1 MVDLDSRRFF
11 SSSQRQELYALA
23 EGRCQRCFKPLG
35 QGWHADHRIPWADG
49 GPTEVENGQALCNP
63 CNLLKGRDMNY
74 RDAFVPR
81 PFQASVIDRVL
92 ERISAGEDRTV
103 VLASPGSGKTLAY
116 QSLATR
122 LVREGLIDYVAVF
135 VPRTALAEQCE
146 TGWMVTDKDGNV
158 LGGLCEL
165 FDATKRLGKI
175 RHRVNEVPLIP
186 PSERNSGFVATYS
199 ALVTNEDTFARW
211 ALRHQGR
218 FLLIADEA
226 QFCGDDAEGG
236 GTRAGDLIKKLHEF
250 ALHTLLLTGT
260 PYRADNQKLILADYE
275 PHERKPKELQLV
287 RHAEASYADGIA
299 EGYLRTFEMKL
310 TDARISKRTM
320 AAPDSDRGDSLLEYN
335 LSDDGS
341 ELMSALR
348 DERTWKPLVD
358 LVVKS
363 VRDKQ
368 KFNSAYRGLIS
379 CMQQTEAKKVVKY
392 LREAYPDLRVGLAV
406 SADAG
411 AAGQALADFKVQPM
425 DILVTVRMA
434 FIGYDCPQIT
444 VVGVLTH
451 YRDGGHLMQLIGRG
465 LRVWKEGPPARQ
477 QSCII
482 VAPDDPKMQGF
493 LDLMRD
499 EALQGL
505 RIIEEREEE
514 NKPQEESG
522 PPVQE
527 TFSYVESSVATS
539 TRAASNEVDVEADE
553 FLLIEGYKVMADSG
567 EDATKLKKILEF
579 AGMQVQKPIPD
590 PRPAP
595 AAAPVAQA
603 PKTERAQIEELKS
616 KASEAVR
623 KELARRGVTPD
634 KPGYQDAMVRAQF
647 SLKQACGFSADE
659 ANTLQKAE
667 KRLRAALNISQYL
680 A

>member
-1 MVDLDSRRFF
+1 MVDLDPRRLF
-11 SSSQRQELYALA
+11 SSSQRQELYELA
-23 EGRCQRCFKPLG
+23 EGRCQRCFELLG
-35 QGWHADHRIPWADG
+35 QGWHADHRVSWADG
-49 GPTEVENGQALCNP
+49 GPTEVENGQALCSA
-63 CNLLKGRDMNY
+63 CNILKGRDMNY
-74 RDAFVPR
+74 RDTFVPR

-122 LVREGLIDYVAVF
+122 LIREGMIDYVAVF
-135 VPRTALAEQCE
+135 APRTALAEQCE
-146 TGWMVTDKDGNV
+146 TEWMVTDKDGNV

-165 FDATKRLGKI
+165 FDATRRLGKI
-175 RHRVNEVPLIP
+175 RHRVNEVPLVP
-186 PSERNSGFVATYS
+186 PNERNSGFVATYS
-199 ALVTNEDTFARW
+199 ALVTNEETFTKW
-211 ALRHQGR
+211 AGRHQGR
-218 FLLIADEA
+218 FLLIADEG

-236 GTRAGDLIKKLHEF
+236 GTRAGDLIKKMHEF

-275 PHERKPKELQLV
+275 THETDPKKQQLV
-287 RHAEASYADGIA
+287 RHAEATYADGIA

-320 AAPDSDRGDSLLEYN
+320 AAPESGRGDSLLEFN

-341 ELMSALR
+341 ELMPALR
-348 DERTWKPLVD
+348 DEKTWKPLVD
-358 LVVKS
+358 LVVRS

-368 KFNSAYRGLIS
+368 KFNAAYRGLIS
-379 CMQQTEAKKVVKY
+379 CMQQAEAKKVVKY
-392 LREAYPDLRVGLAV
+392 LRESHPDLRVGLAV
-406 SADAG
+406 SADSG

-425 DILVTVRMA
+425 DLLVTVRMA
-434 FIGYDCPQIT
+434 FIGYDCPQIA

-465 LRVWKEGPPARQ
+465 LRVWKGGPPARQ

-482 VAPDDPKMQGF
+482 VAPDDPKMQRF

-505 RIIEEREEE
+505 RIIEERGEEE
-514 NKPQEESG
+514 EPKEPGE
-522 PPVQE
+522 PVQE
-527 TFSYVESSVATS
+527 TFSYVESSVATT

-579 AGMQVQKPIPD
+579 AGMEVQKPVPS
-590 PRPAP
+590 PREEPS
-595 AAAPVAQA
+595 AAPVAQA
-603 PKTERAQIEELKS
+603 PKTDRAQIEELKS
-616 KASEAVR
+616 KASDAVR

-634 KPGYQDAMVRAQF
+634 KPGYQEAVTKAQYA
-647 SLKQACGFSADE
+647 LKQACGFSADE
-659 ANTLQKAE
+659 ANTLQKAD

>member
-1 MVDLDSRRFF
+1 M
-11 SSSQRQELYALA
+11 
-23 EGRCQRCFKPLG
+23 
-35 QGWHADHRIPWADG
+35 H
-49 GPTEVENGQALCNP
+49 
-63 CNLLKGRDMNY
+63 Y
-74 RDAFVPR
+74 RDTFLPR
-81 PFQASVIDRVL
+81 PFQSSLIDQVL
-92 ERISAGEDRTV
+92 ERIAAHQDRTV

-116 QSLATR
+116 QSLSTR
-122 LVREGLIDYVAVF
+122 LIREGLIDYIAVF
-135 VPRTALAEQCE
+135 APRTALAEQCE
-146 TGWMVTDKDGNV
+146 TGWMVTDSSGKV
-158 LGGLCEL
+158 IGGLCEL
-165 FDATKRLGKI
+165 FDATLRLGKI

-186 PSERNSGFVATYS
+186 PGERNSGFVSTYS
-199 ALVTNEDTFARW
+199 ALVTNETTFTKW
-211 ALRHQGR
+211 AERHQGR

-236 GTRAGDLIKKLHEF
+236 GTRAGDLVKKMHEF

-260 PYRADNQKLILADYE
+260 PYRADNHKLILADYE
-275 PHERKPKELQLV
+275 AHERSPKLQRLI

-310 TDARISKRTM
+310 TDARVSKRTM
-320 AAPDSDRGDSLLEYN
+320 ADPDSGHGDSVLEYN
-335 LSDDGS
+335 LSDDGR
-341 ELMSALR
+341 ELMSALK
-348 DERTWKPLVD
+348 DEKTWKPLVD

-368 KFNSAYRGLIS
+368 KFNTAYRGLIS
-379 CMQQTEAKKVVKY
+379 CMQQAEAKKVVKY
-392 LREAYPDLRVGLAV
+392 LQDTYPDLRVALAV

-411 AAGQALADFKVQPM
+411 AAGQALADFKVKPM
-425 DILVTVRMA
+425 DLLVTVRMA

-465 LRVWKEGPPARQ
+465 LRVWKDGPKARQ

-493 LDLMRD
+493 LDLLRD
-499 EALQGL
+499 EERQGL
-505 RIIEEREEE
+505 RIIEEREEPAE
-514 NKPQEESG
+514 PGE
-522 PPVQE
+522 PVQE
-527 TFSYVESSVATS
+527 TFSYIESSVATT

-579 AGMQVQKPIPD
+579 AGVQTQRAPVPE
-590 PRPAP
+590 PRTEATAPAP
-595 AAAPVAQA
+595 AQA

-616 KASEAVR
+616 KASDAVR

-634 KPGYQDAMVRAQF
+634 KPGYQDAVTKAQF
-647 SLKQACGFSADE
+647 ALKQACGFSADE
-659 ANTLQKAE
+659 TNTLHKAE
-667 KRLRAALNISQYL
+667 KRLRAALNISAHL